1 MGGFLVYYSTMPK
14 KVREL
19 KTILRKAGFTSRP
32 GKGSHVVWAHPALS
46 ETLTLAGND
55 GDDAKLYQE
64 KRVQQ
69 LLAKL
74 KEAQK

>member
-1 MGGFLVYYSTMPK
+1 MPK

-19 KTILRKAGFTSRP
+19 KVILRKAGFSSRP
-32 GKGSHVVWAHPALS
+32 GKGSHIVWAHPALS
-46 ETLTLAGND
+46 ETLTLAGNN
-55 GDDAKLYQE
+55 GDDAKRYQE

-74 KEAQK
+74 KEAQQ